1 MFELSR
7 KRLFPLQCCIGMK
20 RSLTYAY
27 PMRLFLFICAFGV
40 LFMTM

>member
-7 KRLFPLQCCIGMK
+7 KRFFLGECCNKMNT
-20 RSLTYAY
+20 SLPYAH